1 MKISYISKTNSWN
14 DEQIVKEA
22 RKLKIDCVKKDLRD
36 LNDPKIYKSLGDIIL
51 WRSSSL
57 EPRVGRTTLLNILIK
72 QGKTVINRSIVDYP
86 AVIFKQFQQ
95 EYVRKFNKKINTIQT
110 FTFFNKDDLIKGV
123 REGLLE
129 FPFIKKPN
137 LGSKGQ
143 GIKLVLDKYGIDGL
157 GEDEVKQS
165 VFQNFIENDG
175 DYRVL
180 VIGGRPIGAMKRVG
194 KKNSFVNN
202 VSMGGETFRVD
213 NEKLESKLF
222 EIAAQVAATF
232 NLGFCGVD
240 IIKNKRTGELF
251 FLELNTVPQ
260 WEGFQK
266 CTKVNVA
273 RELLLYCQEL
283 HNRNIMPTRQL
294 VAQCYSE
301 HSDKLANKKF
311 HFFTRMFLWTKD
323 KKYLEKLNSIKHKY
337 YGNNEEEL
345 LKILKSILKKKS
357 VYQKRIYNKKDFR
370 KKTADKYPLLGAY
383 SEILFR
389 NLMSKNVFNY
399 DLRPVIK
406 KLISDEEL
414 LKLKKEL
421 LSNKKDMLSLS
432 TFSANFLYF
441 MEDYMSEEKGDDD
454 VDIMRILDVVERE
467 VANKKE
473 NDIELVR
480 NSLYFITHL
489 IIGESRFYKRDII
502 KNRDVYQKLLLI
514 AEKIIGDNYLKLS
527 LDIKMELLVCAKLVK
542 AKSSLENIINQEA
555 EMSLSE
561 INNFLVDR
569 MNGRCDLSPK
579 GFLGSEHR
587 NVLYIMAN
595 L

>member
-1 MKISYISKTNSWN
+1 MRVSYISKTNTWN

-22 RKLKIDCVKKDLRD
+22 RELKIECVKKDLRN
-36 LNDPKIYKSLGDIIL
+36 LNDADIYKSLGDVIL

-57 EPRVGRTTLLNILIK
+57 EPRIGRTTLLNILIK
-72 QGKTVINRSIVDYP
+72 QGKMVINRSIVDYP

-95 EYVRKFNKKINTIQT
+95 EYVRKFNKKINTIPT
-110 FTFFNKDDLIKGV
+110 FTFFDKAELKKGFK
-123 REGLLE
+123 EGLLE

-143 GIKLVLDKYGIDGL
+143 GIKLISDKYDIDEL
-157 GEDEVKQS
+157 GEDEVRQS

-202 VSMGGETFRVD
+202 VSMGGETFQVD
-213 NEKLESKLF
+213 NEKLESRLF
-222 EIAAQVAATF
+222 EIAAQVAAAF

-240 IIKNKRTGELF
+240 IIKDKKSGELF

-266 CTKVNVA
+266 CTKINVA

-283 HNRNIMPTRQL
+283 HNRNNMPTRQL
-294 VAQCYSE
+294 VEQCYGKHDS
-301 HSDKLANKKF
+301 KLASKKF

-323 KKYLEKLNSIKHKY
+323 KKYLEKLNSIKYKY

-345 LKILKSILKKKS
+345 LKIFKSILKKKD
-357 VYQKRIYNKKDFR
+357 VYQKRICVKKDFR
-370 KKTADKYPLLGAY
+370 KKAADKHPLLGAY

-389 NLMSKNVFNY
+389 NLMSKNVFNC

-406 KLISDEEL
+406 KLISDKEL
-414 LKLKKEL
+414 LELKKEL
-421 LSNKKDMLSLS
+421 LSNEKDMLSLS
-432 TFSANFLYF
+432 TFSANYLYF
-441 MEDYMSEEKGDDD
+441 IEDYMEKENSSND
-454 VDIMRILDVVERE
+454 VDIVQMFSLVERE
-467 VANKKE
+467 IVNKKE
-473 NDIELVR
+473 KDIELVR
-480 NSLYFITHL
+480 NNLYFITHL
-489 IIGESRFYKRDII
+489 IIGGSKFYKRDIT
-502 KNRDVYQKLLLI
+502 KNRNVYQKLLLI
-514 AEKIIGDNYLKLS
+514 AEKIISDNYLKLS
-527 LDIKMELLVCAKLVK
+527 LDVKMELLVCAKLVRVS
-542 AKSSLENIINQEA
+542 SSLEDMIKQEA
-555 EMSLSE
+555 DMSLSE

-569 MNGRCDLSPK
+569 MNERCNLSPK
-579 GFLGSEHR
+579 SFLGSEHR

-595 L
+595 S